1 MDAMD
6 LPLVGET
13 GPDGSLDPLGTL
25 ARHIACLRIESTPIR
40 DKYISDHQ
48 DCILMYLWG
57 SLYERDPTA
66 VNKIQGMIHSFVE
79 MATRTPPVISLK
91 PVSIDDAAPTV
102 LDSMGQ
108 PVLLDQNAVKDYI
121 QSVFDIKWK
130 KSRGDRWFEKLA
142 LLAKIYGWYDTLLQW
157 DDRTKLAEFKMFP
170 ALQWYKDPTE
180 EEVEDAAYIGLDAPM
195 DAEYAKRQFPQLKE
209 AIDAS
214 AAQTLQPAASATAF
228 SARYQDVTYQRPVV
242 TLSIFYLRNQEALM
256 TDQEAIRHN
265 GFEAR
270 QVQDE
275 PVPQL
280 NAGDPTAPDAGDTD
294 NGGAGPTDSMAN
306 GIGQNGSGIQ
316 PAEEG
321 NSGIQ
326 DAGTMGGVNGI
337 SQDTT
342 APVVTREAMFHP
354 ELGEMDNTH
363 PEWPRKLVL
372 RRVILIADKV
382 VEDAESPTTMIP
394 VISGCNVRY
403 PGRPYGQGDPM
414 RVKNQQIDRNSI
426 HATII
431 NHATWFKGPTC
442 IVPRSIKDD
451 LPDGGKNF
459 HMEPNT
465 TYTVSDETIQN
476 TNGKPVLT
484 IDPPDLPSSIPQ
496 AAQELD
502 ATFDVT
508 SGHAPVLQ
516 GEAPSADSSGVQVQ
530 QLQSAAMGTASFTM
544 QYLKGAVTNAA
555 NTVLEFMQDGMTA
568 DDFYHLNRTYPLP
581 VVNIIL
587 ETWKQSEMDVD
598 VEIANGSIK
607 AQKEATVRADEA
619 AGILDLET
627 ARDLLG
633 YDHKVIQQRMNQQLQ
648 ASAAVAG
655 APQSGMPQLQSGSK
669 PAQPLRLNGAS

>member
-1 MDAMD
+1 MD

-13 GPDGSLDPLGTL
+13 GLDGSLDPLGTL

-66 VNKIQGMIHSFVE
+66 VNKVQGMIHSFVE

-142 LLAKIYGWYDTLLQW
+142 LLVKIYGWYDTLMQW
-157 DDRTKLAEFKMFP
+157 DDITKLAEFKMFP

-180 EEVEDAAYIGLDAPM
+180 EEIEDAAYIGLDAPM
-195 DAEYAKRQFPQLKE
+195 DAEYAKRQFPDLTD
-209 AIDAS
+209 AIDA
-214 AAQTLQPAASATAF
+214 AAARTLQPAASATAF

-242 TLSIFYLRNQEALM
+242 TLSIFYLRNQEILM
-256 TDQEAIRHN
+256 TDQEAIRHK

-275 PVPQL
+275 PIPQL

-294 NGGAGPTDSMAN
+294 NGGAGPESGLVDA
-306 GIGQNGSGIQ
+306 GGDNGSSRESTAENVAGVG
-316 PAEEG
+316 PAP
-321 NSGIQ
+321 S
-326 DAGTMGGVNGI
+326 
-337 SQDTT
+337 
-342 APVVTREAMFHP
+342 VTREAMFHP

-363 PEWPRKLVL
+363 PHWPRKLVL

-382 VEDAESPTTMIP
+382 VEDAESPTSMIP

-555 NTVLEFMQDGMTA
+555 NIVLEFMQDGMTA
-568 DDFYHLNRTYPLP
+568 EDFYQLNRTYPLP

-598 VEIANGSIK
+598 VEIANGAVKS
-607 AQKEATVRADEA
+607 QKEATVRADFQ

-627 ARDLLG
+627 TCDLIG
-633 YDHKVIQQRMNQQLQ
+633 YDYKVIEQRRNQQLQ